1 LEHGVLASRLNP
13 VELVADP
20 QNLQLWTASGGP
32 AQLEDLYVTRSD
44 GDQDR
49 PNA

>member
-1 LEHGVLASRLNP
+1 VLASRLNP
-13 VELVADP
+13 VELVAEP
-20 QNLQLWTASGGP
+20 QNLQLWSAATGP
-32 AQLEDLYVTRSD
+32 ARLEELYVTRSD